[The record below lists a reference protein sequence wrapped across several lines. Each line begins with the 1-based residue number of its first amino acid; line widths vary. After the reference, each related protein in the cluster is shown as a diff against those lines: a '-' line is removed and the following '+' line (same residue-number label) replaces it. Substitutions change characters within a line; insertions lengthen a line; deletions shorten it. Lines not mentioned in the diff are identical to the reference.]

1 MSETIA
7 QQQMLR
13 RFLSTVFWVIV
24 FYNLLA
30 VAMGTL
36 AARFPHREKLADC
49 TADSFKVELK
59 VATGSPYHLFIVLP
73 TAGTKGVNF
82 SGQVVIS
89 RDSQQVATLPIGSED
104 LYPSLW
110 LEGQN
115 AQILTWSQTNRVALN
130 AAIERGRRH
139 TFEFRFSEMPPQGSS
154 VWLASLARI
163 TNFPAF
169 WVMEGIMVLAGISLL
184 VWRKPRDHVVTT

>member
-1 MSETIA
+1 MSQAIA
-7 QQQMLR
+7 QKQMLR
-13 RFLSTVFWVIV
+13 RILTTVFLVIL
-24 FYNLLA
+24 FINLLGVGA
-30 VAMGTL
+30 L
-36 AARFPHREKLADC
+36 FARFPHREKLADC
-49 TADSFKVELK
+49 TADSLKVELK
-59 VATGSPYHLFIVLP
+59 LATGSPYHLFIILP
-73 TAGTKGVNF
+73 TAGTNGVNF

-89 RDSQQVATLPIGSED
+89 RDSQQVATLPIGSDD
-104 LYPSLW
+104 LQPSAW

-115 AQILTWSQTNRVALN
+115 AQILTWSQTNRATLN
-130 AAIERGRRH
+130 AAIVERAWH

-169 WVMEGIMVLAGISLL
+169 WVMEGIMILAGISLL